1 MARAPGACSKGE
13 ERGLGDSVRVWMH
26 GIQHDDGRM
35 GDGATEAP
43 GILVDGRSWEEG
55 ISSETARRLAD
66 LLVIGQGA

>member
-1 MARAPGACSKGE
+1 M
-13 ERGLGDSVRVWMH
+13 WTH

-66 LLVIGQGA
+66 LLVIGEGA